1 MKKNSSIKTFLQL
14 LLILSIVSC
23 TEPYI
28 LQTSSF
34 ESAIV
39 IEAILT
45 NEVKF
50 QEVKLSRS
58 FKLEENESDIESGAV
73 VKVIGT
79 DGSVYDFTEIDGV
92 YKSVVPFQALPDV
105 YYKLNIVTANGNN
118 YVSNIE
124 KLTTNTPLE
133 NITAAVA
140 INEGVKGIEIVAN
153 SYDPSESSNYYR
165 YTYEET
171 FKVIVP
177 NWSNGQLIFND
188 ALKTVEVIPRDNPET
203 RVCYTTTKSKEIL
216 ILSTKEDLE
225 DRVSNFPIRFIA
237 QSDYIIMHRYSILV
251 KQFVQSYDSFNFYKI
266 LKSFSSSDNVL
277 SQVQPGFVY
286 GNITCT
292 NNPNEKVIGIF
303 DVASVSEKRIF
314 FSYEDIFPGEIP
326 PLYFDTCDVREFDSS
341 CTGSLA
347 SPCGYQGYSGLK
359 YFYDAGT
366 YVFYEKVGVM
376 YRMVSPLCGDCT
388 SFSSNVIPPFWQ

>member
-1 MKKNSSIKTFLQL
+1 MKKNSSIKILLQL

-23 TEPYI
+23 TEPYS
-28 LQTSSF
+28 LQTNSF
-34 ESAIV
+34 ESVIV

-58 FKLEENESDIESGAV
+58 FRLEENESDLESGAV
-73 VKVIGT
+73 VKIIGT
-79 DGSVYDFTEIDGV
+79 DGSVYDFTEIDGI

-124 KLTTNTPLE
+124 KLTTNTPLQD
-133 NITAAVA
+133 ISAAVA
-140 INEGVKGIEIVAN
+140 IKEGVKGVEIVAN
-153 SYDPSESSNYYR
+153 SYDPSKTSGYYR
-165 YTYEET
+165 FTYEET
-171 FKVIVP
+171 YKVIVP
-177 NWSNGQLIFND
+177 NWSNGQLIFNEG
-188 ALKTVEVIPRDNPET
+188 LQTIEIIPRDDPET
-203 RVCYTTTKSKEIL
+203 RICYTTNKSKEIL

-237 QSDYIIMHRYSILV
+237 QSDYIITHRYSILV
-251 KQFVQSYDSFNFYKI
+251 KQFVQSYNTYNFYKI
-266 LKSFSSSDNVL
+266 LKSFSSADNVL

-286 GNITCT
+286 GNIICT

-314 FSYEDIFPGEIP
+314 FNYEDIFPGEIP
-326 PLYFDTCDVREFDSS
+326 PLYFNACDVKEFDSS
-341 CTGSLA
+341 CTGSL
-347 SPCGYQGYSGLK
+347 SSSCGYKGYAGLK
-359 YFYDAGT
+359 YFYEAGT
-366 YVFYEKVGVM
+366 YVFYEKDGVM
-376 YRMVSPLCGDCT
+376 YKMVSPLCGDCT
-388 SFSSNVIPPFWQ
+388 FFSSNVIPPFWQ